1 MMMVDK
7 KKHQKYRKAGKRKV
21 QVPSRPLSKDMHIRL
36 IGKLSVGANVREQ
49 LLLRV
54 GIDLLE
60 HG

>member
-1 MMMVDK
+1 MMMMTDK
-7 KKHQKYRKAGKRKV
+7 KAPKKQKSRKKEGS
-21 QVPSRPLSKDMHIRL
+21 PPLSKDMHIRL